1 MISRRA
7 LNRKAIEHIR
17 SYLDDDE
24 YPEGTADL
32 LLPDLLLRDLLLRD
46 VTRSARKG
54 DSDDLKIK
62 TTAFYFFIVEGR
74 T

>member
-1 MISRRA
+1 MALSRRT
-7 LNRKAIEHIR
+7 LNRKAIAHIR

-24 YPEGTADL
+24 YPEGTV
-32 LLPDLLLRDLLLRD
+32 DLLLRD
-46 VTRSARKG
+46 VTRSARQG